1 MFKQSA
7 ARPFHFMADL
17 RIPEG
22 ASTPADRKIG
32 LCITVQQPRRSFE
45 SLIHHAPI
53 HSVDEIFR
61 RSVQEGLNQ
70 V

>member
-1 MFKQSA
+1 
-7 ARPFHFMADL
+7 
-17 RIPEG
+17 
-22 ASTPADRKIG
+22 
-32 LCITVQQPRRSFE
+32 
-45 SLIHHAPI
+45 LIHHAPI